1 MNIMYYWSMCICLPV
16 KDHFLPLAAWQSFC
30 YFVCLGSI
38 CFFVPYRYG
47 SRPEVCILARNLYCR
62 MYCLLR
68 ECAVESGHLTR
79 EKKLMQKSRLG
90 AQGVRLALLY
100 TSQTLLGGPKVGLAL
115 AKLMLCH
122 FPEKL
127 PATTCESPSCWQKKE
142 HCPCRWELTCLD
154 YSLQELWL

>member
-1 MNIMYYWSMCICLPV
+1 
-16 KDHFLPLAAWQSFC
+16 
-30 YFVCLGSI
+30 
-38 CFFVPYRYG
+38 
-47 SRPEVCILARNLYCR
+47 

-68 ECAVESGHLTR
+68 ECAVEACASVSLYIRVSVCAGKRVHLTR

-127 PATTCESPSCWQKKE
+127 PATTCESPSC
-142 HCPCRWELTCLD
+142 
-154 YSLQELWL
+154 